1 MVRKNKPDA
10 EQAGG
15 SISVRMLLGE
25 NAPEFIY
32 GVITIG
38 AVMAAESGAHETY
51 GETFASALVAT
62 ILYWLARAYT
72 DLLGHRLASGE
83 PLLARALVREL
94 LADWAIVR
102 GASLPLLGLLIAWIA
117 GAGQETGVSVALY
130 TAVATIVLFEL
141 VAGVRSRSTP
151 RELLLHTSVGVAMG
165 LAILAM
171 KGIVR

>member
-1 MVRKNKPDA
+1 MVRKIKPPA
-10 EQAGG
+10 GQAGG
-15 SISVRMLLGE
+15 SIAVRLLLPE

-51 GETFASALVAT
+51 AETFASALVAT
-62 ILYWLARAYT
+62 VLYWLARAYT
-72 DLLGHRLASGE
+72 DLLGHRLATGE
-83 PLLARALVREL
+83 RLMARALGREL

-117 GAGQETGVSVALY
+117 GAGQETGVTVALY

-141 VAGVRSRSTP
+141 VAGIRSRSTP
-151 RELLLHTSVGVAMG
+151 RELLFKTGVGVAMG

-171 KGIVR
+171 KGILR